1 MATKRKTPTKKDLEA
16 KIADLE
22 AQLSKLESEVGRPA
36 EKPKETKPKET
47 PKPEPKVTKPKGT
60 LPKGFDSKPAEKPK
74 ETKPKETPKPE
85 PKVTKPKGTLPKGFD
100 SKPAEKPKET
110 KPKETPKPEPKVTKP
125 KGTLPKGFD
134 SKPAEKPKEAPKPT
148 PKEETTQPP
157 VTYQAALEDAYYNSP
172 QTSFHEYRAKVT
184 GYSPAPNRYYV
195 RLTAP
200 VGKVKTTNWNE
211 QKASVTGY
219 TQPSNQ
225 YFATRPRLAYHPP
238 DKTFGGFSGMTMT
251 VDGMTQNTSQKTETP
266 KPQETTQ
273 QADTS
278 NPPPQQSSTKSRSE
292 ELAEYEQN
300 YLKRLEEDQAV
311 QEQSSQETQP
321 DTSSLRGTL
330 PKGFK
335 PQPPPEPP
343 KPSRG
348 TLPKGF

>member
-1 MATKRKTPTKKDLEA
+1 MILAKRQTKKDLED
-16 KIADLE
+16 KIAELE
-22 AQLSKLESEVGRPA
+22 TRLNMLTKSTKTQSRSQSTDTNKTPKPKGTLPKGFDSKPA
-36 EKPKETKPKET
+36 EKPKVAPKPEPKVTKPKGTLPKGFESKPAEKPKVA

-74 ETKPKETPKPE
+74 VAPKPE

-100 SKPAEKPKET
+100 SKPAEKPK
-110 KPKETPKPEPKVTKP
+110 V
-125 KGTLPKGFD
+125 
-134 SKPAEKPKEAPKPT
+134 APKPT
-148 PKEETTQPP
+148 PKEETKQPP
-157 VTYQAALEDAYYNSP
+157 VTYQTALEDAYYNAP

-238 DKTFGGFSGMTMT
+238 DKTFGGFSGMTMI

-266 KPQETTQ
+266 KP
-273 QADTS
+273 
-278 NPPPQQSSTKSRSE
+278 K
-292 ELAEYEQN
+292 
-300 YLKRLEEDQAV
+300 V
-311 QEQSSQETQP
+311 
-321 DTSSLRGTL
+321 TL
-330 PKGFK
+330 PKGF
-335 PQPPPEPP
+335 
-343 KPSRG
+343 
-348 TLPKGF
+348 